1 MRLSAFDFGLKSVA
15 FPLQE
20 IIVPTSQNDEG
31 GTRGMGGGMIGG
43 HSTNGADGGGQLRR
57 SLRRLLIRL
66 HFLPNSGDPIAGS
79 WHLAVGDQITGS
91 WHLAVLIAWLSTLLS
106 GWLYGYYGQLPG
118 RDEQDA
124 TPAVYALWWAVSA
137 MTGVGAVSPLD
148 SEAGL
153 ALATVYMV
161 VGVPINSALLAM
173 LIDRYLSRVQELEAR
188 RKVFAAPSLRID
200 GMSASSH
207 Q

>member
-1 MRLSAFDFGLKSVA
+1 M
-15 FPLQE
+15 
-20 IIVPTSQNDEG
+20 PTSQNDEG

-66 HFLPNSGDPIAGS
+66 HFLPNGGDPIA
-79 WHLAVGDQITGS
+79 GS

>member
-1 MRLSAFDFGLKSVA
+1 MAFHFQVSL
-15 FPLQE
+15 
-20 IIVPTSQNDEG
+20 VPTSQNDVG
-31 GTRGMGGGMIGG
+31 GARGTGGGMIGE
-43 HSTNGADGGGQLRR
+43 STTNGGDGGGQLRR
-57 SLRRLLIRL
+57 SLRRLLTRL
-66 HFLPNSGDPIAGS
+66 HCIQNGGDKISGD
-79 WHLAVGDQITGS
+79 
-91 WHLAVLIAWLSTLLS
+91 WHLAVLIAWLSTLLC

-188 RKVFAAPSLRID
+188 RKVLAAPSLRID
-200 GMSASSH
+200 DLLIASLILIALPRR
-207 Q
+207 